1 MENYDITDYA
11 KNTENK
17 IYTINDGEFFD
28 AVVVGGGHAGCEAA
42 LALARTNQKT
52 LLINLIRDNLAFL
65 PCNPSIGGTAKGHI
79 VCEVDA
85 LGGEMGK
92 QADKNTIQLR
102 MLNLGKG
109 PAVQSLRAQIDKTGY
124 HRSMQKVL
132 ENQENLSI
140 YDGECTEIVVE
151 NGELKAVKT
160 ADGKTFNTR
169 AVVLTT
175 GVYLN
180 SRTITGD
187 IIKSSGPSGFP
198 YAKSLTSSLEKIG
211 FDIRRFKT
219 GTPPRVDGDTIDYSH
234 FIVQKGDTNIQT
246 FSFLTKKANKN
257 VRVCWLGYT
266 SDETKRIIME
276 NLDKAPVYSG
286 VIKGL
291 GPRYCPSIE
300 SKFVRFAD
308 KDRHQIFLEP
318 ETLDDNTIYIQG
330 MSTSMPMDIQ
340 HKMVESIEGME
351 HTKILKYAYAIEY
364 DCIDPLNLFPTLEFK
379 KVKGIFCA
387 GQINGT
393 SGYEE
398 AAGQG
403 ILAGIN
409 ASLYLRGKEQIILK
423 RDESYIGVLVD
434 DLTTKGTNEPYR
446 MMTSRAEYRLILRQD
461 NADQRL
467 TEIGRKVGLVDDERY
482 KRYQKKMQKI
492 NKLKL
497 ELKKMI
503 QPSSELKNYLESI
516 GEKNAEYGLSIENL
530 LKRPAVNFADANKKL
545 KLVKGYSREVLNEVE
560 IETKYSGYISRQQD
574 QILAERKLEERQ
586 IPADMDYSKLEGL
599 RLEAREKLS
608 QIRPLTIGMAS
619 RISGVSPADITVL
632 LLYLPNGKNGA

>member
-1 MENYDITDYA
+1 MTSQNYDITDYE

-17 IYTINDGEFFD
+17 IYTIDDGEFFD
-28 AVVVGGGHAGCEAA
+28 AIVVGAGHAGCEAC
-42 LALARTNQKT
+42 LALARTGQRT
-52 LLINLIRDNLAFL
+52 LIINLVRDNIAFL

-92 QADKNTIQLR
+92 VADENTIQLR
-102 MLNLGKG
+102 MLNMGKG

-124 HRSMQKVL
+124 HRTMQKVL

-140 YDGECTEIVVE
+140 YDGECSELIVE
-151 NGELKAVKT
+151 NNELKGVKT
-160 ADGKTFNTR
+160 ADGKTFFTK

-180 SRTITGD
+180 ARTITGE
-187 IIKSSGPSGFP
+187 IIKDSGPSGFP
-198 YAKSLTSSLEKIG
+198 YAKGLTKSLAEIG

-219 GTPPRVDGDTIDYSH
+219 GTPPRVDGDTIDYSK
-234 FIVQKGDTNIQT
+234 FIRQDGDKNIQT
-246 FSFLTKKANKN
+246 FSFLTKKAKQNI
-257 VRVCWLGYT
+257 RCCWLGYT
-266 SDETKRIIME
+266 SEETKNIIMN
-276 NLDKAPVYSG
+276 NLDKAPMYSG
-286 VIKGL
+286 VITGE

-308 KDRHQIFLEP
+308 KDRHQLFLEP
-318 ETLDDNTIYIQG
+318 ETLADNTIYIQG

-351 HTKILKYAYAIEY
+351 NTKILKYAYAIEY
-364 DCIDPLNLFPTLEFK
+364 DCIDPLNLYPTLEFK
-379 KVKGIFCA
+379 KIKGIFCA

-423 RDESYIGVLVD
+423 RNESYIGVLVD

-446 MMTSRAEYRLILRQD
+446 MMTSRADKILPI
-461 NADQRL
+461 NWV
-467 TEIGRKVGLVDDERY
+467 KVC
-482 KRYQKKMQKI
+482 
-492 NKLKL
+492 
-497 ELKKMI
+497 
-503 QPSSELKNYLESI
+503 
-516 GEKNAEYGLSIENL
+516 
-530 LKRPAVNFADANKKL
+530 
-545 KLVKGYSREVLNEVE
+545 
-560 IETKYSGYISRQQD
+560 
-574 QILAERKLEERQ
+574 
-586 IPADMDYSKLEGL
+586 
-599 RLEAREKLS
+599 
-608 QIRPLTIGMAS
+608 
-619 RISGVSPADITVL
+619 
-632 LLYLPNGKNGA
+632 

>member
-1 MENYDITDYA
+1 MTNQNYDITDYA
-11 KNTENK
+11 KNEHNK
-17 IYTINDGEFFD
+17 EYSLKDGESFD
-28 AVVVGGGHAGCEAA
+28 AVVVGGGHAGCEAC
-42 LALARTNQKT
+42 LALARTGQKT
-52 LLINLIRDNLAFL
+52 LLINLVRDNIAFL

-102 MLNLGKG
+102 MLNMGKG

-124 HRSMQKVL
+124 HRSMQSVL
-132 ENQENLSI
+132 ENQENLFI
-140 YDGECTEIVVE
+140 YDGECTEIITD
-151 NGELKAVKT
+151 NNILKAVKT
-160 ADGKTFNTR
+160 ADGKIFYTK

-175 GVYLN
+175 GVYLD
-180 SRTITGD
+180 SRTITGE
-187 IIKSSGPSGFP
+187 IIKDAGPSGFP
-198 YAKSLTSSLEKIG
+198 NAKGLTKSLINIG

-219 GTPPRVDGDTIDYSH
+219 GTPPRVDGNTIDYSK
-234 FIVQKGDTNIQT
+234 FTEQLGDENIQT
-246 FSFLTKKANKN
+246 FSFLTEKANPN
-257 VRVCWLGYT
+257 IRSCWLGYT
-266 SDETKRIIME
+266 SDETKKIIME
-276 NLDKAPVYSG
+276 NLDKAPMFSG
-286 VIKGL
+286 VIKGH

-300 SKFVRFAD
+300 SKFVRFSD

-340 HKMVESIEGME
+340 HKMVESISGME
-351 HTKILKYAYAIEY
+351 STKILKYAYAIEY

-423 RDESYIGVLVD
+423 RNESYIGVLVD

-467 TEIGRKVGLVDDERY
+467 TEIGRAVGLVDDERY
-482 KRYQKKMQKI
+482 NKFKDKIQKI
-492 NKLKL
+492 N
-497 ELKKMI
+497 ELKQKI
-503 QPSSELKNYLESI
+503 KKTIKPSENLKKYLENI
-516 GEKNAEYGLSIENL
+516 GEKYPEQGTTIENL
-530 LKRPAVNFADANKKL
+530 LKRPS
-545 KLVKGYSREVLNEVE
+545 VKFSELNSSLNLFEGYTNSELNAVE
-560 IETKYSGYISRQQD
+560 IDTKYSGYIERQYE
-574 QILAERKLEERQ
+574 QIKQEQKLEERR
-586 IPADMDYSKLEGL
+586 IPADMDYEKLAGL
-599 RLEAREKLS
+599 RLEAREKLKE
-608 QIRPLTIGMAS
+608 IRPLTVGMAS
-619 RISGVSPADITVL
+619 RISGVNPADITVL
-632 LLYLPNGKNGA
+632 LMYLK

>member
-1 MENYDITDYA
+1 MSQEYDITDYE

-17 IYTINDGEFFD
+17 VYDINDGDFFD
-28 AVVVGGGHAGCEAA
+28 AVVVGGGHAGCEAS
-42 LALARTNQKT
+42 LALARTGQKT
-52 LLINLIRDNLAFL
+52 LLINLVRDNIAFL

-92 QADKNTIQLR
+92 QADANTIQLR
-102 MLNLGKG
+102 MLNMGKG

-124 HRSMQKVL
+124 HRSMQKAL
-132 ENQENLSI
+132 ENQENLYI
-140 YDGECTEIVVE
+140 YDGECSELIVE
-151 NGELKAVKT
+151 NNELKGVKT
-160 ADGKTFNTR
+160 ADGKTFSTR

-180 SRTITGD
+180 ARTITGE
-187 IIKSSGPSGFP
+187 IIKASGPSGFP
-198 YAKSLTSSLEKIG
+198 YAKGLTKSLAEIG

-219 GTPPRVDGDTIDYSH
+219 GTPPRVDGDTIDYSK
-234 FIVQKGDTNIQT
+234 FIRQDGDKNIQT
-246 FSFLTKKANKN
+246 FSFLTKKAKPNI
-257 VRVCWLGYT
+257 RCCWLGYT
-266 SDETKRIIME
+266 SEETKNIIMS
-276 NLDKAPVYSG
+276 NLDKAPMYSG
-286 VIKGL
+286 VITGE

-300 SKFVRFAD
+300 SKFVRFSD

-318 ETLDDNTIYIQG
+318 ETVADNTIYIQG

-340 HKMVESIEGME
+340 HKMVASIEGME
-351 HTKILKYAYAIEY
+351 NTKILKYAYAIEY
-364 DCIDPLNLFPTLEFK
+364 DCIDPLNLYPTLEFK

-409 ASLYLRGKEQIILK
+409 ASLYLRNQEQIILK
-423 RDESYIGVLVD
+423 RNESYIGVLVD

-482 KRYQKKMQKI
+482 KIYTKKMKQI
-492 NKLKL
+492 LKLKEEIKKTVPNTKEL
-497 ELKKMI
+497 ET
-503 QPSSELKNYLESI
+503 YL
-516 GEKNAEYGLSIENL
+516 LSINEKMPNQATSLENL
-530 LKRPAVNFADANKKL
+530 LKRPAFDFVKANKAL
-545 KLVKGYSREVLNEVE
+545 KLVKGYPRAVLQAVE
-560 IETKYSGYISRQQD
+560 IDTKYSGYIGMQHE
-574 QILAERKLEERQ
+574 QIEKDKKLEEKK
-586 IPADMDYSKLEGL
+586 IPEGFDFNSLSGL
-599 RLEAREKLS
+599 RLEAREKLTK
-608 QIRPLTIGMAS
+608 IKPLTVGMAS
-619 RISGVSPADITVL
+619 RISGVNPADITVL
-632 LLYLPNGKNGA
+632 LMYLK

>member
-1 MENYDITDYA
+1 MTTQNYDITDYE
-11 KNTENK
+11 KNIENK
-17 IYTINDGEFFD
+17 IYTINNGDVFD
-28 AVVVGGGHAGCEAA
+28 AVVVGGGHAGCEAC
-42 LALARTNQKT
+42 LALARTGQKT
-52 LLINLIRDNLAFL
+52 LLINLIRDNIAFL

-92 QADKNTIQLR
+92 QADENTIQLR
-102 MLNLGKG
+102 MLNMGKG

-132 ENQENLSI
+132 ENQENLYI
-140 YDGECTEIVVE
+140 YDGECTKLIVEDNVFK
-151 NGELKAVKT
+151 GVQT
-160 ADGKTFNTR
+160 ADGKTFYAR
-169 AVVLTT
+169 SVVLTT

-180 SRTITGD
+180 ARTITGE
-187 IIKSSGPSGFP
+187 IIKASGPSGFP
-198 YAKSLTSSLEKIG
+198 YAKGLTKSLSEIG

-219 GTPPRVDGDTIDYSH
+219 GTPPRVDGDTIDYSK
-234 FIVQKGDTNIQT
+234 FIRQDGDKNIQT
-246 FSFLTKKANKN
+246 FSFLTKKANPN
-257 VRVCWLGYT
+257 IRCCWLGYT
-266 SDETKRIIME
+266 SEETKNIIMN
-276 NLDKAPVYSG
+276 NLDKAPMYSG
-286 VIKGL
+286 VITGE

-300 SKFVRFAD
+300 SKFVRFSD
-308 KDRHQIFLEP
+308 KDRHQLFLEP
-318 ETLDDNTIYIQG
+318 ETLADNTIYIQG

-364 DCIDPLNLFPTLEFK
+364 DCIDPLNLYPTLEFK
-379 KVKGIFCA
+379 KIKGIFCA

-409 ASLYLRGKEQIILK
+409 ASLFLRNKEQIILK
-423 RDESYIGVLVD
+423 RNESYIGVLVD

-467 TEIGRKVGLVDDERY
+467 TEIGRKVGLVDNERY
-482 KRYQKKMQKI
+482 NVFKKKMKQI
-492 NKLKL
+492 SKLK
-497 ELKKMI
+497 EEIKKTI
-503 QPSSELKNYLESI
+503 PNSAELKNYLDSI
-516 GEKNAEYGLSIENL
+516 NEKMPTQATSLENL
-530 LKRPAVNFADANKKL
+530 LKRPAFDFVNANKAV
-545 KLVKGYSREVLNEVE
+545 KLVKGYPKAVLQAVE
-560 IETKYSGYISRQQD
+560 IDTKYSGYIGMQHE
-574 QILAERKLEERQ
+574 QIEKDKKLEEKK
-586 IPADMDYSKLEGL
+586 IPENFDFNSLSGL

-608 QIRPLTIGMAS
+608 KIKPLTVGMAS
-619 RISGVSPADITVL
+619 RISGVNPADITVL
-632 LLYLPNGKNGA
+632 LMYLK